1 MTADRHRSPQSTTVR
16 PDFVLLILAGLLSLI
31 HDTWMKPGPAA
42 ALNTHILFGAL
53 LWAWVVVRFY
63 RRMRRIPRMQP
74 SDIRE
79 FSRHLSRLVY
89 LLLYLLMF
97 FSITLRFLRYLL
109 HRSAVG
115 SAEDFQSYLAFGILA
130 LVIIHAL
137 AALCRQFLVHGARPR
152 LVVSGK
158 RTADVA

>member
-1 MTADRHRSPQSTTVR
+1 MTADRHRSPHSTTMR
-16 PDFVLLILAGLLSLI
+16 PDFALLVLAGLLSLI

-42 ALNTHILFGAL
+42 WLNAHFLFGAL
-53 LWAWVVVRFY
+53 LCAWVVVRYY
-63 RRMRRIPRMQP
+63 RRIRRIPRMQP

-89 LLLYLLMF
+89 LLLYLLML
-97 FSITLRFLRYLL
+97 FSLTVRFLRYLV
-109 HRSAVG
+109 HRPAIG
-115 SAEDFQSYLAFGILA
+115 SVEDFQVYLAFGVLA

-137 AALCRQFLVHGARPR
+137 AALCRQLLVHGARP